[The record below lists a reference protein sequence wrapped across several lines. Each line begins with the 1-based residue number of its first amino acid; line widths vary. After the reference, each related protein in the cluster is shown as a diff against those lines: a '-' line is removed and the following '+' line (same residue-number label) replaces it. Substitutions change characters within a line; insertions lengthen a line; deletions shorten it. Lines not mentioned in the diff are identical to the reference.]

1 MPINEEL
8 IIDVADRIRD
18 ILDDYPAGPAILR
31 EILQNTDDAGGTV
44 QIAAYTLWK
53 AFSTLSSK
61 IVRGRPLLLTTTHRS
76 NLKTGPQ
83 FEASLILRRKEMRGV
98 LGSLVLDFAH
108 ATMSAASST
117 PLDDHGLT
125 RTAIAGPA
133 SDRATYPAHFEAF
146 KGIQGFGAD
155 TFDGTAIRLPLR
167 QPNSNSRISSTSMS
181 VQAARELFD
190 SFIKDDLPE
199 VMLFLKH
206 ITSIELYELSP
217 DGTKTDLAIIQIKN
231 ADEVKAERSK
241 NRGRSSRAEM
251 NHYELKISMTSNPG
265 SMNSKTYTRRWI
277 ITHYVDSFGIA
288 VTAMVKR
295 LDPGENP
302 EGIKARMISDKLF
315 PHVALAFPVP
325 DAIASPKHI
334 FS

>member
-44 QIAAYTLWK
+44 QGPAIIAYNDSSFKPQDWTAIRSISNSSKKGDERSTGKFGLGFCACYHVTDYPHVLSDDK
-53 AFSTLSSK
+53 LLILDPHKNIKSSSGCIAFST
-61 IVRGRPLLLTTTHRS
+61 RRS
-76 NLKTGPQ
+76 EPG
-83 FEASLILRRKEMRGV
+83 
-98 LGSLVLDFAH
+98 
-108 ATMSAASST
+108 
-117 PLDDHGLT
+117 
-125 RTAIAGPA
+125 
-133 SDRATYPAHFEAF
+133 SDRETYPAHFDAF
-146 KGIQGFGAD
+146 KGIQDFGAD
-155 TFDGTAIRLPLR
+155 TFNGTAVRLPLR
-167 QPNSNSRISSTSMS
+167 HPNSNSRISSTSMS
-181 VQAARELFD
+181 VEAARELFD
-190 SFIKDDLPE
+190 NFIKDDLPE

-241 NRGRSSRAEM
+241 SRGRSARAEM

-288 VTAMVKR
+288 VTAMAKR
-295 LDPGENP
+295 LDQAEKSD
-302 EGIKARMISDKLF
+302 GIKAMM
-315 PHVALAFPVP
+315 
-325 DAIASPKHI
+325 
-334 FS
+334 